1 MPSHPSTGLVTS
13 QERVGKGLALMI
25 SEIDPLQI
33 SRRLALLDS
42 RLMLSRERGVM
53 ESALRYGIAKN
64 RTEEVSG
71 TLSHADSLRTLNGTS
86 RTLSQHIL

>member
-25 SEIDPLQI
+25 PEIDPLQI

-53 ESALRYGIAKN
+53 ESALRYGIVKN
-64 RTEEVSG
+64 KTQEV
-71 TLSHADSLRTLNGTS
+71 S
-86 RTLSQHIL
+86 RTLVMLTH

>member
-53 ESALRYGIAKN
+53 ESALRYGIVKN
-64 RTEEVSG
+64 KTEEVSR
-71 TLSHADSLRTLNGTS
+71 TLSHADSLRTFNGTF
-86 RTLSQHIL
+86 